1 MGTVIGSVLKAAQ
14 QLFDPAI
21 VRVLAKSLAITVAI
35 FAILGVILFLALSAA
50 LSSFGWEESGVASAA
65 FALILAAIGFWFL
78 FRVVA
83 LAVIQ
88 FFADEIITAVEAR
101 HYPEAAHLTRSLSMQ
116 EEVATAV
123 RTTIRAVIYNLVA
136 LPIAVLLIF
145 TAIGPAVV
153 FVLVNAVLLGRELT
167 DMTWVRFGEDGVAKT
182 PVNGVDRFML
192 GGIVAGMMLVPGLGL
207 LAPVIGTAAGT
218 HVTHRA
224 MADRE
229 HETGAGE

>member
-1 MGTVIGSVLKAAQ
+1 MFKKI
-14 QLFDPAI
+14 I
-21 VRVLAKSLAITVAI
+21 
-35 FAILGVILFLALSAA
+35 
-50 LSSFGWEESGVASAA
+50 
-65 FALILAAIGFWFL
+65 
-78 FRVVA
+78 RVV
-83 LAVIQ
+83 VFI
-88 FFADEIITAVEAR
+88 
-101 HYPEAAHLTRSLSMQ
+101 
-116 EEVATAV
+116 
-123 RTTIRAVIYNLVA
+123 
-136 LPIAVLLIF
+136 PIAVVLIF

-167 DMTWVRFGEDGVAKT
+167 DMTWVRFGQDGAAKT
-182 PVNGVDRFML
+182 PVSGVDRFML